1 MKEIFAYEN
10 SEKLMLLKFSVL
22 YKILILVIIIIIIII
37 IILVNFYKV
46 FASFI
51 VIFLLEH

>member
-1 MKEIFAYEN
+1 
-10 SEKLMLLKFSVL
+10 MLLKFSVL

-37 IILVNFYKV
+37 ITILVNFYKV
-46 FASFI
+46 LAPFV

>member
-1 MKEIFAYEN
+1 
-10 SEKLMLLKFSVL
+10 MLLKFSVL

-37 IILVNFYKV
+37 IIILVNFYKV
-46 FASFI
+46 FTPFI